1 MNPNLL
7 ESLPLELV
15 TAILLLLPTKDLVRF
30 LCVCKTWRDL
40 IRDPIFIKKHFR
52 YWASKANGY
61 LLYKSGWLEQ
71 SRTFRL
77 LCDKVPEQ
85 VLEIEIP
92 FEPVT
97 YEGKKRFIN
106 FPIPDI
112 PGIKQSRIS
121 EVLGFGYHDQT
132 NDYKIIRIAYHE
144 YGKWVEDHT
153 SDDSFY
159 VYEGVKSR
167 VDVYSLNSNSCR
179 RIEVDNFPWTVF
191 QVTSGVLVNN
201 SVHWMALRRD
211 LKDEKFMIVT
221 FHLERE
227 VFLQISFPNYS
238 NDEADLWECIG
249 VLEENLSLFVFHDIE
264 PWQTCHLWVM
274 MEYGV
279 GSSWTK
285 MYSVCPYVGIRTAIS
300 FTENGEI
307 ILKAGKH
314 EVLALHSKARD
325 IQERQIQKK
334 YEFNLVRY
342 VDSLVLLRS
351 DTKLVEG

>member
-30 LCVCKTWRDL
+30 QCVCKTWRDL

-52 YWASKANGY
+52 YWASKANSY

-97 YEGKKRFIN
+97 YKGVIVGSFNGLFCIADLYSPRTTIHLSSPCIRKQRFIN

-191 QVTSGVLVNN
+191 QVTS
-201 SVHWMALRRD
+201 
-211 LKDEKFMIVT
+211 
-221 FHLERE
+221 
-227 VFLQISFPNYS
+227 
-238 NDEADLWECIG
+238 EC
-249 VLEENLSLFVFHDIE
+249 
-264 PWQTCHLWVM
+264 
-274 MEYGV
+274 
-279 GSSWTK
+279 
-285 MYSVCPYVGIRTAIS
+285 
-300 FTENGEI
+300 
-307 ILKAGKH
+307 
-314 EVLALHSKARD
+314 
-325 IQERQIQKK
+325 
-334 YEFNLVRY
+334 
-342 VDSLVLLRS
+342 
-351 DTKLVEG
+351 